1 MPNADPQRSSSPL
14 PIAAVEK
21 VSAQMTLV
29 KEAFKI
35 TIVRW
40 VVVLTLLT
48 SFVLV
53 VVRLLF
59 WMYNIRTGGY
69 ISI

>member
-1 MPNADPQRSSSPL
+1 
-14 PIAAVEK
+14 
-21 VSAQMTLV
+21 MTLV

-35 TIVRW
+35 TVVRW

-53 VVRLLF
+53 VVRLLL
-59 WMYNIRTGGY
+59 WMYNVRTGGY

>member
-1 MPNADPQRSSSPL
+1 
-14 PIAAVEK
+14 
-21 VSAQMTLV
+21 MTLF

-35 TIVRW
+35 TLVRW
-40 VVVLTLLT
+40 VVIMTLLS

-53 VVRLLF
+53 VVRLLL
-59 WMYNIRTGGY
+59 WMYNVRTGGY